1 MFALPGKDASMKADE
16 FFARADKE
24 VAVAAASW
32 LKFAFLA
39 HFSQP
44 RTQRQ
49 LFRLIKVHKVCRI
62 VEVGIF
68 SLERTTAMIS
78 VAQRFAG
85 TNPVNYTGLDWFDA
99 RDVELPRLTLKDAHR
114 QLQATGATVRLVPGE
129 PARSVAA
136 IANSHQHT
144 GLLLLSSPVSE
155 STLAPAWFFF
165 PRMVDG
171 QSIVLRERIDTADR
185 PTFELLKNSLL
196 AKQAATLGERK
207 AA

>member
-1 MFALPGKDASMKADE
+1 M
-16 FFARADKE
+16 
-24 VAVAAASW
+24 AAASW
-32 LKFAFLA
+32 LKYAFLA

-44 RTQRQ
+44 RTGRQ
-49 LFRLIKVHKVCRI
+49 LFRLVKVHKICRI
-62 VEVGIF
+62 VEVGIAD
-68 SLERTTAMIS
+68 LERTSAVIS

-99 RDVELPRLTLKDAHR
+99 REEDLPKLTLKDAHR
-114 QLQATGATVRLVPGE
+114 RLQATGASIRLVPGE
-129 PARSVAA
+129 PGRSVAS

-144 GLLLLSSPVSE
+144 GMLLLSSSVTDS
-155 STLAPAWFFF
+155 SLASAWFYL

-171 QSIVLRERIDTADR
+171 ESIVLRERLDASHR
-185 PTFELLKNSLL
+185 PHFELLKNSLL

>member
-1 MFALPGKDASMKADE
+1 M
-16 FFARADKE
+16 
-24 VAVAAASW
+24 AAASW
-32 LKFAFLA
+32 LKYAFLA
-39 HFSQP
+39 HFSKP

-49 LFRLIKVHKVCRI
+49 LFRLIKVHKICRI

-68 SLERTTAMIS
+68 SLERTTAMIA

-85 TNPVNYTGLDWFDA
+85 TEPVNYTGLDWFDA
-99 RDVELPRLTLKDAHR
+99 RDSELPKLTLKDAHR
-114 QLQATGATVRLVPGE
+114 RLQTTGAAVRLVPGE
-129 PARSVAA
+129 PARSIAS

-144 GLLLLSSPVSE
+144 GLLLLSSQVMDS
-155 STLAPAWFFF
+155 SLAPAWFYL

-171 QSIVLRERIDTADR
+171 QSIVLRERIDAADR
-185 PTFELLKNSLL
+185 PTFELLKSSLL

>member
-1 MFALPGKDASMKADE
+1 M
-16 FFARADKE
+16 
-24 VAVAAASW
+24 AAASW
-32 LKFAFLA
+32 LKYAYLA

-49 LFRLIKVHKVCRI
+49 LFRLVKFHKICRI

-68 SLERTTAMIS
+68 SLERTAAMIA

-99 RDVELPRLTLKDAHR
+99 RDAEFPKLTLKDTHR
-114 QLQATGATVRLVPGE
+114 QLQATGATIRLVPGE
-129 PARSVAA
+129 PARSVGA
-136 IANSHQHT
+136 IANSHPST
-144 GLLLLSSPVSE
+144 GLLLLSSPVAE
-155 STLAPAWFFF
+155 SSLAPAWFYF

-171 QSIVLRERIDTADR
+171 KSIVLRERIDAANR
-185 PTFELLKNSLL
+185 PAFELLKNSLL
-196 AKQAATLGERK
+196 VKQAAALGERK

>member
-1 MFALPGKDASMKADE
+1 VDRDL
-16 FFARADKE
+16 ARANKE

-32 LKFAFLA
+32 LKYAFLA

-49 LFRLIKVHKVCRI
+49 LFRLIKVHKICRI

-68 SLERTTAMIS
+68 SLERTSAMIA

-85 TNPVNYTGLDWFDA
+85 TEPVNYTGLDWFDA
-99 RDVELPRLTLKDAHR
+99 RDAELPKLTLKDAHR
-114 QLQATGATVRLVPGE
+114 RLQATGATVRLVPGE
-129 PARSVAA
+129 PARSIAS

-144 GLLLLSSPVSE
+144 GLLMLSSPVTETS
-155 STLAPAWFFF
+155 LAPAWFYL

-171 QSIVLRERIDTADR
+171 QSIVLRERLDAAER
-185 PTFELLKNSLL
+185 PTFELLKSSTL

>member
-1 MFALPGKDASMKADE
+1 MPAPAAEGLFAST
-16 FFARADKE
+16 DKE

-32 LKFAFLA
+32 LKYAFLA

-44 RTQRQ
+44 RTGRQ
-49 LFRLIKVHKVCRI
+49 LFRLVKVHKICRI
-62 VEVGIF
+62 VEVGIAD
-68 SLERTTAMIS
+68 LERTSAVIS

-99 RDVELPRLTLKDAHR
+99 REEDLPKLTLKDAHR
-114 QLQATGATVRLVPGE
+114 RLQATGASIRLVPGE
-129 PARSVAA
+129 PGRSVAS

-144 GLLLLSSPVSE
+144 GMLLLSSSVTDS
-155 STLAPAWFFF
+155 SLASAWFYL

-171 QSIVLRERIDTADR
+171 ESIVLRERLDASHR
-185 PTFELLKNSLL
+185 PHFELLKNSLL